1 MAGGTHTENRIIAAV
16 IETGTIQPLLDRGV
30 DKTWFFHAD
39 HREVLDW
46 LLDFYAKHGSIP
58 KWASLR
64 AEFPG
69 YSIKKVTESVDYLIE
84 RQAEYCRAR
93 ALSMA
98 VADVADLIEKAQF
111 EDGIADLQAALVRIN
126 SYEPRATRIVN
137 SMDGL
142 DEEWDDYLVR
152 KAGTGMLGFS
162 TGFPTIDKTTMGLQK
177 GHLVTVLAQHKV
189 GKTSLCLS
197 IANHVYVTY
206 EVPILFCS
214 FEMGT
219 YEMRLRQRSLM
230 AKINFAHLQSGSLSP
245 MEEKKYFDHLD
256 EIERRYTWGP
266 FNFMDASSGSTV
278 SAIQAQIQKLAP
290 ALVVIDGI
298 YMLQDEVTGEVNTAQ
313 ALTNV
318 TRSLKRL
325 AGREEIPI
333 VINTQALA
341 WKSRGQKISSDSAGY
356 SSSFGQDSDVVLGME
371 RFDTKDELIAST
383 RQNWRKLKILA
394 SRNSG
399 LDEVELIF
407 DYDTGTIQEDS
418 V

>member
-1 MAGGTHTENRIIAAV
+1 MAGGTNNENRLIAAV
-16 IETGTIQPLLDRGV
+16 IESREIQPLLDRGV
-30 DKTWFFHAD
+30 DKTWFFHTD

-46 LLDFYAKHGSIP
+46 LLEYYGKYGRTP
-58 KWASLR
+58 TWASLR

-69 YSIKKVTESVDYLIE
+69 YQIKKVTESVDYLLDK
-84 RQAEYCRAR
+84 QAEYCRAR
-93 ALSMA
+93 TLSFA
-98 VADVADLIEKAQF
+98 NADIADRIEKREF
-111 EDGIADLQAALVRIN
+111 EDAITDLQAALVQIN
-126 SYEPRATRIVN
+126 SFEPRATRIVN

-142 DEEWDDYLVR
+142 DDEWDDYLRR
-152 KAGTGMLGFS
+152 KSGSGMLGYS
-162 TGFPTIDKTTMGLQK
+162 TGFPTIDKTTLGLQD

-189 GKTSLCLS
+189 GKTSLCLA
-197 IANHVYVTY
+197 IANHVYLTY
-206 EVPILFCS
+206 EVPVLFCS

-230 AKINFAHLQSGSLSP
+230 AGLHFGHLQSGKLTP
-245 MEEKKYFDHLD
+245 IEEAKYYDHLD
-256 EIERRYTWGP
+256 DIEAKYNWGP

-278 SAIQAQIQKLAP
+278 SAIQAQIQKYTP
-290 ALVVIDGI
+290 RLVVIDGI
-298 YMLQDEVTGEVNTAQ
+298 YMLHDEVTGEVNTPQ

-325 AGREEIPI
+325 ATREQVPI
-333 VINTQALA
+333 VINTQALG

-371 RFDTKDELIAST
+371 RFDTKDDATAIA

-399 LDEVELIF
+399 LDEVELVF
-407 DYDTGTIQEDS
+407 DYETGTIEEDTL
-418 V
+418 